1 MANGIAPAAVSEIV
15 KAYYPD
21 TIKAADAAR
30 TRAQNGYTIAAAVA
44 AAIVAAGVF
53 GDLTKETEL
62 VQALGFISLVLWLGA
77 ALLFLFAVAGRTP
90 AQAEASAANANAF
103 VEAVFNR
110 ARAERERIEL
120 RLSWALR
127 VTMVAVVF
135 TIVTLVLAFLTA
147 ASSET
152 KHGTVALT
160 KVGVQTVRDLCH
172 ATPATINGS
181 LDPATLSDAVTKVKV
196 DAGSCGTARRAVTL
210 QLNKGT
216 IAGFAQ
222 D

>member
-1 MANGIAPAAVSEIV
+1 
-15 KAYYPD
+15 
-21 TIKAADAAR
+21 
-30 TRAQNGYTIAAAVA
+30 
-44 AAIVAAGVF
+44 
-53 GDLTKETEL
+53 
-62 VQALGFISLVLWLGA
+62 
-77 ALLFLFAVAGRTP
+77 
-90 AQAEASAANANAF
+90 
-103 VEAVFNR
+103 VFNR
-110 ARAERERIEL
+110 ARTERERIET

-160 KVGVQTVRDLCH
+160 KVGLQTVSDLCGG
-172 ATPATINGS
+172 TPTTIKGS
-181 LDPATLSDAVTKVKV
+181 LDPATLSDAVTKVTV
-196 DAGSCGTARRAVTL
+196 DAGSCGTARKVVTL
-210 QLNKGT
+210 RLNKGT